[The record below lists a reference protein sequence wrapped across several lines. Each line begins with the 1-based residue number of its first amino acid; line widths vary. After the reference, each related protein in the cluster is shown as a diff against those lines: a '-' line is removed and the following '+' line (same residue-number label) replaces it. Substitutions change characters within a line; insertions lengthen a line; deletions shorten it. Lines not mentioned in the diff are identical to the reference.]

1 LYIVPP
7 IKGNGEPS
15 EEATIECAA
24 PGINVLSSSSI
35 MESNY
40 LSIGVSLMDGRNL
53 SLFFDRG
60 DS

>member
-1 LYIVPP
+1 VPP
-7 IKGNGEPS
+7 INGNGEPS

-24 PGINVLSSSSI
+24 PGINGVLSSSSI

-53 SLFFDRG
+53 SLFFDKG
-60 DS
+60 ES